1 MLLESFLPFRNAYA
15 SAKMTMAIRIGD
27 TNAARSQVIF
37 TIISPITLA
46 ASSTRS
52 AALLRC
58 R

>member
-1 MLLESFLPFRNAYA
+1 MLLESFLPFRKAYR
-15 SAKMTMAIRIGD
+15 SAKMTIAIMIGD
-27 TNAARSQVIF
+27 TNSARSQVIF
-37 TIISPITLA
+37 TMISPMTLA